1 MWTEISD
8 TAIIKKLGERIRAQ
22 RIRQVIKQE
31 ELAERSGVALS
42 TIRRIES
49 GQAVSLQLFISV
61 LRTMGLLENLE
72 LLVPETKISPL
83 QLQKLQ
89 GRKVKRIRSK
99 KNKEWNQLY

>member
-72 LLVPETKISPL
+72 LLIPETKISPL

-99 KNKEWNQLY
+99 KE

>member
-1 MWTEISD
+1 MWTAISD

-99 KNKEWNQLY
+99 KE

>member
-99 KNKEWNQLY
+99 KE

>member
-22 RIRQVIKQE
+22 RIRQVVKQE

-99 KNKEWNQLY
+99 KE